1 MHMRCMVSWHIF
13 REHGTRGRGELPT
26 KVDGPFEVVARELIK
41 AEAGT
46 KAGEVVRCDHL
57 SSGTVVDVHCPKLA
71 SHLQA
76 EKDRI
81 GSIVAQD
88 ES

>member
-1 MHMRCMVSWHIF
+1 M
-13 REHGTRGRGELPT
+13 PT
-26 KVDGPFEVVARELIK
+26 KVDGPVEVVARELIK

-57 SSGTVVDVHCPKLA
+57 SSGMMVDVHGLKLE

-76 EKDRI
+76 ENDRI
-81 GSIVAQD
+81 VSIVTQD
-88 ES
+88 EL